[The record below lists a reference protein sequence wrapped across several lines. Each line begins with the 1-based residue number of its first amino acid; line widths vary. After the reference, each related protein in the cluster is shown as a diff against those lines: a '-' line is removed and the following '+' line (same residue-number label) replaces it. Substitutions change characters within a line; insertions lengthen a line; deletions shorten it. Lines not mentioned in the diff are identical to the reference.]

1 MIYFDNLPLS
11 EDILAALSELKIEY
25 VFQPIFY
32 PDGKTIYAREA
43 LMRPHDKDVMELI
56 TEYQEQD
63 KLHILEV
70 ATLFG
75 ATQAYFMRGYKEIL
89 SINTFPCE
97 IFTEEEVNAYIEYF
111 GDDKNAMILE
121 TLEYPY
127 LSIDIAKAK
136 RKIADINDNQIAID
150 DFGTGLN
157 TMDVVNAANP
167 DIVKIDRTL
176 LTDIDKDKFRQI
188 RIKEM
193 IDTFH
198 AKKMKVVAEGIETE
212 AEFNT
217 MKELGADFFQGYYLG
232 MPE

>member
-1 MIYFDNLPLS
+1 MIYFDDLPLS

-89 SINTFPCE
+89 LKLNIHIME
-97 IFTEEEVNAYIEYF
+97 IV
-111 GDDKNAMILE
+111 
-121 TLEYPY
+121 
-127 LSIDIAKAK
+127 
-136 RKIADINDNQIAID
+136 
-150 DFGTGLN
+150 
-157 TMDVVNAANP
+157 
-167 DIVKIDRTL
+167 
-176 LTDIDKDKFRQI
+176 
-188 RIKEM
+188 
-193 IDTFH
+193 
-198 AKKMKVVAEGIETE
+198 
-212 AEFNT
+212 
-217 MKELGADFFQGYYLG
+217 
-232 MPE
+232 

>member
-56 TEYQEQD
+56 AEYQEQD

-127 LSIDIAKAK
+127 LSIDIAEAK

-198 AKKMKVVAEGIETE
+198 AKMLMYGKE
-212 AEFNT
+212 ASNRKQEIDRQHYTIPNQRP
-217 MKELGADFFQGYYLG
+217 KDKHCGKI
-232 MPE
+232 

>member
-1 MIYFDNLPLS
+1 MLWS
-11 EDILAALSELKIEY
+11 S
-25 VFQPIFY
+25 
-32 PDGKTIYAREA
+32 
-43 LMRPHDKDVMELI
+43 
-56 TEYQEQD
+56 EYQEQD

-111 GDDKNAMILE
+111 GEDKKAMILE

-127 LSIDIAKAK
+127 LSIDIAKA
-136 RKIADINDNQIAID
+136 N
-150 DFGTGLN
+150 
-157 TMDVVNAANP
+157 NP

-198 AKKMKVVAEGIETE
+198 AKKMNVVAEGIETE